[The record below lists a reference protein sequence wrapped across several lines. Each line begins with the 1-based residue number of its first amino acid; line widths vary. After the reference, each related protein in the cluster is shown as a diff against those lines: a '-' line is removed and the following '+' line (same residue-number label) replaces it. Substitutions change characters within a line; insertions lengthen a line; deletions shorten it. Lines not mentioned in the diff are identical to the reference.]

1 MTDFVIGLSALLSG
15 LLSGSFLLEGRVLV
29 PYWKRMP
36 AQQFRA
42 LHHTLGP
49 HLYRYFAPLII
60 ATVVAS
66 IVAGLLHGRAF
77 TCQALA
83 TLAVLI
89 QFAGYPLYFKATMP
103 PSRRV
108 AWRRGIWSLDSYD
121 GSAGIQPARS

>member
-1 MTDFVIGLSALLSG
+1 MTAFVIGLSALLSG

-49 HLYRYFAPLII
+49 YLYRYFAPLTI

-66 IVAGLLHGRAF
+66 IVAGLLTDARLPTKPWRPLPFLFNSRAIRF
-77 TCQALA
+77 TSRQL
-83 TLAVLI
+83 
-89 QFAGYPLYFKATMP
+89 MP

-108 AWRRGIWSLDSYD
+108 AWRRGS
-121 GSAGIQPARS
+121 